1 MKCTWYLTCRKFQLC
16 FAYNETLGCLPD
28 FINFN
33 KNFLFIKYE
42 NNVVLHRL
50 SVFLISFTQT
60 IDINKN
66 SESIQPNVHRFHLL
80 VPGGII
86 YPVVCASRTVC
97 LSNSTVKSLLGTYL
111 DEFTNN
117 DMLLLTSLG
126 RNIC

>member
-1 MKCTWYLTCRKFQLC
+1 MSIVWVKEIRNTDRRWYLTCRKFQLC

-60 IDINKN
+60 IDINV
-66 SESIQPNVHRFHLL
+66 IIL
-80 VPGGII
+80 VFPWQ
-86 YPVVCASRTVC
+86 S
-97 LSNSTVKSLLGTYL
+97 SNFLIVTT
-111 DEFTNN
+111 
-117 DMLLLTSLG
+117 
-126 RNIC
+126 